1 MTHGVPLRKLQDM
14 QQRSITKPCLRGQI
28 STRSL
33 ILWLIIDLH
42 WRQTS
47 DPRPLPRKQGI
58 NIHSASCRRTAG
70 CVLSEGTT
78 VRTGFQKP
86 GSYTERRSKGPG
98 ASPHL
103 SVGDLGAP
111 GPRLPAGCRPSGHL
125 AAPVL
130 LEALQ
135 EQVINRSKMVVAAV
149 LQRLEDIGRAF

>member
-1 MTHGVPLRKLQDM
+1 MDH
-14 QQRSITKPCLRGQI
+14 
-28 STRSL
+28 
-33 ILWLIIDLH
+33 
-42 WRQTS
+42 
-47 DPRPLPRKQGI
+47 DPRSLPRKQGI